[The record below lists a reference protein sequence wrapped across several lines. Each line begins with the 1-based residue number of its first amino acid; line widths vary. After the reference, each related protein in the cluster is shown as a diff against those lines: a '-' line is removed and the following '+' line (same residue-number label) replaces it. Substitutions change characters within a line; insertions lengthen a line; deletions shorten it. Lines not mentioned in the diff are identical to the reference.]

1 MTSISAAILSMICI
15 TIISLPETKDKVFS
29 LIYIF
34 CAWAVYV
41 QSWVDQLINQSEQQK
56 IKQSGHLAQNLSYGV
71 WCSSLTPQF
80 WAQYPALAPNSSFLL
95 MQGGSSDSLCHWIH
109 ENHMEDLDWVT
120 GSQFWLWPA
129 IAVEGNWRFSQQSEN
144 ALVNHSMLL

>member
-1 MTSISAAILSMICI
+1 MICI

-56 IKQSGHLAQNLSYGV
+56 IKQSGHLAQNLLRGMRLKPNITVLGSV
-71 WCSSLTPQF
+71 SSSGF
-80 WAQYPALAPNSSFLL
+80 
-95 MQGGSSDSLCHWIH
+95 
-109 ENHMEDLDWVT
+109 
-120 GSQFWLWPA
+120 
-129 IAVEGNWRFSQQSEN
+129 
-144 ALVNHSMLL
+144 